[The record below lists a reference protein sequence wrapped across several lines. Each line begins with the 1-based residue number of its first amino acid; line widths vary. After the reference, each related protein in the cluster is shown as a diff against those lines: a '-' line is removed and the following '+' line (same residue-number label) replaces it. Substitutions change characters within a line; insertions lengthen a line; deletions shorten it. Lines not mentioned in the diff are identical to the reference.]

1 MNSKISHEQME
12 YLRIRFESIVSA
24 SNSKKYVHTLTH
36 SGYRYMD
43 PNQPMAMGDAV
54 MHTEPVYNLEIP
66 EHQLI
71 QLIECMQAYEDQML
85 MADRYPAVREAW
97 MNLRTLMMLIKH

>member
-1 MNSKISHEQME
+1 MTSKLTHEQEE
-12 YLRIRFESIVSA
+12 YFRTRFEALLTTSM
-24 SNSKKYVHTLTH
+24 NKRYVHTAFH
-36 SGYRYMD
+36 SGYTWFNTD
-43 PNQPMAMGDAV
+43 PTAPMEDPV
-54 MHTEPVYNLEIP
+54 MHTETVYNVEIP

-97 MNLRTLMMLIKH
+97 MNLRTIMMLTKS